1 MNIYQV
7 LGISPTK
14 DKKVIRKAYAGLIRK
29 YHPEEHPE
37 KWKEIHD
44 AYMVAM
50 QRADEDRPLH
60 EELKPQR
67 KEQKPEREEPKP
79 QCEEPK
85 PQQEEQKP
93 QREEP
98 KPQCEEPKPQQEE
111 QKPQREEQKPQ
122 HEEQKSQEKAAGVHR
137 KSESRRVKPK
147 WPEPEEDLFGNLEEL
162 TETAKKERQEERQ
175 SQLKAAIEQL
185 NTLCEPKKLQ
195 FLQWQE
201 FFGKEEY
208 QWAVRQGEFLYEL
221 ANRLRGHVMGRRLYR
236 FLLDQ
241 IQTIENYNRSVN
253 EIPKKQGAYDAYRMV
268 RMELETGYWR
278 AVRIKI
284 NRAGVHAWF
293 SRVIKSIICDMKA
306 LMPHFRLLLIEFGVV
321 ILIMILICI
330 DTSYEVKQTVDRDPV
345 GEYYE
350 NIFPDQMTENILKM
364 LDLMNTEQKTEL
376 LKMGEPIADG
386 IYVLGNEE
394 QVRLGISAIVMEN
407 KTVAEDR
414 ERDVPSCEVKVVSD
428 PKGYAFEIQTQEEE
442 KLILYCDPEKLTG
455 CRSVDIYYDGKNGY
469 VKYGNRLQ
477 NEEQESERYVHE
489 TLGYPVFF
497 VSPGEKICVMP
508 VGDE

>member
-1 MNIYQV
+1 MDIYQV
-7 LGISPTK
+7 LGISPTR
-14 DKKVIRKAYAGLIRK
+14 DKKIIRKAYAGLIRK

-44 AYMVAM
+44 AYTIAM
-50 QRADEDRPLH
+50 QRAD
-60 EELKPQR
+60 
-67 KEQKPEREEPKP
+67 
-79 QCEEPK
+79 
-85 PQQEEQKP
+85 QEEVPAVSISKP
-93 QREEP
+93 
-98 KPQCEEPKPQQEE
+98 KNEE
-111 QKPQREEQKPQ
+111 QRPQREEQKPQ
-122 HEEQKSQEKAAGVHR
+122 HEEQTPQQQEQNPQEKNAEVRR
-137 KSESRRVKPK
+137 KSENRKGETK
-147 WPEPEEDLFGNLEEL
+147 QPEEDLFGNLEKL
-162 TETAKKERQEERQ
+162 TETAKKEQQEERQ
-175 SQLKAAIEQL
+175 RQLKTAIEQL

-268 RMELETGYWR
+268 RMELETGYRR

-345 GEYYE
+345 EEYYE

-364 LDLMNTEQKTEL
+364 LDLMNTKQKTEL

>member
-1 MNIYQV
+1 MDIYQV
-7 LGISPTK
+7 LGISPTR
-14 DKKVIRKAYAGLIRK
+14 DKKIIRKAYAGLIRK

-44 AYMVAM
+44 AYTMAM
-50 QRADEDRPLH
+50 QRADEDQPLH
-60 EELKPQR
+60 EEQKS
-67 KEQKPEREEPKP
+67 EQ
-79 QCEEPK
+79 
-85 PQQEEQKP
+85 
-93 QREEP
+93 
-98 KPQCEEPKPQQEE
+98 
-111 QKPQREEQKPQ
+111 EEQKPQ
-122 HEEQKSQEKAAGVHR
+122 HEEQKPEQEEQKPQEEAVGVHR
-137 KSESRRVKPK
+137 KSESK

-162 TETAKKERQEERQ
+162 SETAKKEQQEERQ
-175 SQLKAAIEQL
+175 RQLKAAIEQL

-221 ANRLRGHVMGRRLYR
+221 ANRLRGHVMGRRLYS
-236 FLLDQ
+236 FLIDQ

-268 RMELETGYWR
+268 RMELETGYRR

-321 ILIMILICI
+321 ILIMVLICI

-345 GEYYE
+345 EEDYE
-350 NIFPDQMTENILKM
+350 NIFPDQMTGNILKM
-364 LDLMNTEQKTEL
+364 LDLMNTDQKTEL
-376 LKMGEPIADG
+376 LKMGEPVADG

-394 QVRLGISAIVMEN
+394 QVRQGISAIVMEN
-407 KTVAEDR
+407 KTVVEDR
-414 ERDVPSCEVKVVSD
+414 ERDVPVCEVKVLSD
-428 PKGYAFEIQTQEEE
+428 PKGYAFEVQAQEEE

-455 CRSVDIYYDGKNGY
+455 CRSADIYYDGKNGY

-477 NEEQESERYVHE
+477 NEEQESDRYVHE
-489 TLGYPVFF
+489 VLGYPVFF
-497 VSPGEKICVMP
+497 IVPGEKICIMP
-508 VGDE
+508 VEDG

>member
-1 MNIYQV
+1 MDIYQV
-7 LGISPTK
+7 LGISPTR
-14 DKKVIRKAYAGLIRK
+14 DKKIIRKAYAGLIRK
-29 YHPEEHPE
+29 YHPEEYPE

-44 AYMVAM
+44 AYTIAM
-50 QRADEDRPLH
+50 QRAD
-60 EELKPQR
+60 
-67 KEQKPEREEPKP
+67 
-79 QCEEPK
+79 
-85 PQQEEQKP
+85 QEEVPAVSISKP
-93 QREEP
+93 
-98 KPQCEEPKPQQEE
+98 KNEE
-111 QKPQREEQKPQ
+111 QRPQREEQKPQ
-122 HEEQKSQEKAAGVHR
+122 HEEQTPQQQEQNPQEKNAEVRR
-137 KSESRRVKPK
+137 KSENRKGETK
-147 WPEPEEDLFGNLEEL
+147 QPEEDLFGNLEKL
-162 TETAKKERQEERQ
+162 TETAKKEQQEERQ
-175 SQLKAAIEQL
+175 RQLKTAIEQL

-268 RMELETGYWR
+268 RMELETGYRR

-284 NRAGVHAWF
+284 NRVGVHAWF

-345 GEYYE
+345 EEYYE

-364 LDLMNTEQKTEL
+364 LDLMNTDQKTEL

-428 PKGYAFEIQTQEEE
+428 PKGYAFEIQAQEEE

-455 CRSVDIYYDGKNGY
+455 CRSADIYYDGKNGY

-477 NEEQESERYVHE
+477 NEEQESDRYVHE
-489 TLGYPVFF
+489 ALGYPVFF
-497 VSPGEKICVMP
+497 VVPGEKICVMP

>member
-1 MNIYQV
+1 MDIYQV
-7 LGISPTK
+7 LGISPTR
-14 DKKVIRKAYAGLIRK
+14 DKKIIRKAYAGLIRK

-44 AYMVAM
+44 AYTIAM
-50 QRADEDRPLH
+50 QRAD
-60 EELKPQR
+60 
-67 KEQKPEREEPKP
+67 
-79 QCEEPK
+79 
-85 PQQEEQKP
+85 QEEVPAVSISKP
-93 QREEP
+93 
-98 KPQCEEPKPQQEE
+98 KNEE
-111 QKPQREEQKPQ
+111 QRPQREEQKPQ
-122 HEEQKSQEKAAGVHR
+122 HEEQTPQQQEQNPQEKNAEVRR
-137 KSESRRVKPK
+137 KSENRKGETK
-147 WPEPEEDLFGNLEEL
+147 QPEEDLFGNLEKL
-162 TETAKKERQEERQ
+162 TETAKKEQQEERQ
-175 SQLKAAIEQL
+175 RQLKTAIEQL

-268 RMELETGYWR
+268 RMELETGYRR

-345 GEYYE
+345 EEYYE

-364 LDLMNTEQKTEL
+364 LDLMNTDQKTEL

-414 ERDVPSCEVKVVSD
+414 ERDVPSCEVKVLSD
-428 PKGYAFEIQTQEEE
+428 PNGYAFEVQAQEEE

-455 CRSVDIYYDGKNGY
+455 CRSADIYYDGKNGY

-477 NEEQESERYVHE
+477 NEEQESDRYVHE
-489 TLGYPVFF
+489 ALGYPVFF
-497 VSPGEKICVMP
+497 VVPGEKICVMP

>member
-1 MNIYQV
+1 MDIYQV

-60 EELKPQR
+60 EEPKPQR
-67 KEQKPEREEPKP
+67 KEQKPQREEPKPQREEQKPEREEQKPEREEPKP

-93 QREEP
+93 QR
-98 KPQCEEPKPQQEE
+98 EE

-185 NTLCEPKKLQ
+185 HALCKPKKLQ
-195 FLQWQE
+195 FLQWKE
-201 FFGKEEY
+201 FFRKEEY

-221 ANRLRGHVMGRRLYR
+221 ANCLKGHVMGRRLYH
-236 FLLDQ
+236 FLLEQ
-241 IQTIENYNRSVN
+241 IQIIENDNRVSGEV
-253 EIPKKQGAYDAYRMV
+253 PKRQGAYDAYRMV
-268 RMELETGYWR
+268 RMELETNYQR
-278 AVRIKI
+278 NHPAVQKI
-284 NRAGVHAWF
+284 LLFV
-293 SRVIKSIICDMKA
+293 
-306 LMPHFRLLLIEFGVV
+306 LLLAIAGAVLFSFKWKAGKA
-321 ILIMILICI
+321 
-330 DTSYEVKQTVDRDPV
+330 DRQSEVDQMVDREYV
-345 GEYYE
+345 EEYYA
-350 NIFPDQMTENILKM
+350 NIFPDEMTENILKM
-364 LDLMNTEQKTEL
+364 LDLMNTDQKTEL

-414 ERDVPSCEVKVVSD
+414 ERDVPSCEVKVLSD
-428 PKGYAFEIQTQEEE
+428 PNGYAFEVQAQEEE

-455 CRSVDIYYDGKNGY
+455 CRSADIYYDGKNGY

-477 NEEQESERYVHE
+477 NEEQESDRYVHE
-489 TLGYPVFF
+489 ALGYPVFF
-497 VSPGEKICVMP
+497 VVPGEKICVMP
-508 VGDE
+508 MEDE

>member
-44 AYMVAM
+44 AYTMAM
-50 QRADEDRPLH
+50 QRADE
-60 EELKPQR
+60 EEVPAVSISKP
-67 KEQKPEREEPKP
+67 KN
-79 QCEEPK
+79 
-85 PQQEEQKP
+85 EEQ
-93 QREEP
+93 R
-98 KPQCEEPKPQQEE
+98 
-111 QKPQREEQKPQ
+111 PQREEQKPQ
-122 HEEQKSQEKAAGVHR
+122 HEEQTPQQQEQNPQEKNAEVRR
-137 KSESRRVKPK
+137 KSENRKGETK
-147 WPEPEEDLFGNLEEL
+147 QPEEDLFGNLEKL
-162 TETAKKERQEERQ
+162 TETAKKEQQEERQ
-175 SQLKAAIEQL
+175 RQLKTAIEQL

-268 RMELETGYWR
+268 RMELETGYRR

-284 NRAGVHAWF
+284 NRAGVHAGF
-293 SRVIKSIICDMKA
+293 SKVIKSIICDMKA

-330 DTSYEVKQTVDRDPV
+330 DTSYEVKQTVDRDSV
-345 GEYYE
+345 EEDYE

-364 LDLMNTEQKTEL
+364 LDLMNTKQKTEL

-477 NEEQESERYVHE
+477 NEEQESDRYVHE
-489 TLGYPVFF
+489 VLGYPVFF
-497 VSPGEKICVMP
+497 VVPGEKICVMP

>member
-1 MNIYQV
+1 MDIYQV
-7 LGISPTK
+7 LGISPTR
-14 DKKVIRKAYAGLIRK
+14 DKKIIRKAYAGLIRK
-29 YHPEEHPE
+29 YHPEEYPE

-44 AYMVAM
+44 AYTIAM
-50 QRADEDRPLH
+50 QRAD
-60 EELKPQR
+60 
-67 KEQKPEREEPKP
+67 
-79 QCEEPK
+79 
-85 PQQEEQKP
+85 QEEVPAVSISKP
-93 QREEP
+93 
-98 KPQCEEPKPQQEE
+98 KNEE
-111 QKPQREEQKPQ
+111 QRPQREEQKPQ
-122 HEEQKSQEKAAGVHR
+122 HEEQTPQQQEQNPQEKNAEVRR
-137 KSESRRVKPK
+137 KSENRKGETK
-147 WPEPEEDLFGNLEEL
+147 QPEEDLFGNLEKL
-162 TETAKKERQEERQ
+162 TETAKKEQQEERQ
-175 SQLKAAIEQL
+175 RQLKTAIEQL

-268 RMELETGYWR
+268 RMELETGYRR

-284 NRAGVHAWF
+284 NRVGVHAWF

-345 GEYYE
+345 EEYYE

-364 LDLMNTEQKTEL
+364 LDLMNTDQKTEL

>member
-1 MNIYQV
+1 MDIYQV
-7 LGISPTK
+7 LGISPTR
-14 DKKVIRKAYAGLIRK
+14 DKKIIRKAYAGLIRK

-44 AYMVAM
+44 AYTIAM
-50 QRADEDRPLH
+50 QRADEDQPLH
-60 EELKPQR
+60 EE
-67 KEQKPEREEPKP
+67 QKLH
-79 QCEEPK
+79 
-85 PQQEEQKP
+85 
-93 QREEP
+93 
-98 KPQCEEPKPQQEE
+98 
-111 QKPQREEQKPQ
+111 REEQKPQ
-122 HEEQKSQEKAAGVHR
+122 QQEQKPQEKNAEVRR
-137 KSESRRVKPK
+137 KSENRKGETK
-147 WPEPEEDLFGNLEEL
+147 QPEEDLFGNLEKL
-162 TETAKKERQEERQ
+162 TETAKKEQQEERQ
-175 SQLKAAIEQL
+175 RQLKTAIEQL

-268 RMELETGYWR
+268 RMELETGYRR

-345 GEYYE
+345 EEDYE
-350 NIFPDQMTENILKM
+350 NIFPDQMTGNILKM
-364 LDLMNTEQKTEL
+364 LDLMNTDQKTEL

-477 NEEQESERYVHE
+477 NEEQESDRYVHE
-489 TLGYPVFF
+489 VLGYPVFF
-497 VSPGEKICVMP
+497 VVPGEKICIMP
-508 VGDE
+508 VEDG

>member
-1 MNIYQV
+1 MDIYQV
-7 LGISPTK
+7 LGISPTR
-14 DKKVIRKAYAGLIRK
+14 DKKIIRKAYAGLIRK

-44 AYMVAM
+44 AYTIAM
-50 QRADEDRPLH
+50 QRAD
-60 EELKPQR
+60 
-67 KEQKPEREEPKP
+67 
-79 QCEEPK
+79 
-85 PQQEEQKP
+85 QEEVPAVSISKP
-93 QREEP
+93 
-98 KPQCEEPKPQQEE
+98 KN
-111 QKPQREEQKPQ
+111 EEQKPQ
-122 HEEQKSQEKAAGVHR
+122 HEEQTPQQQEQNPQEKNAEVRR
-137 KSESRRVKPK
+137 KSENRKGETK
-147 WPEPEEDLFGNLEEL
+147 QPEEDLFGNLEKL
-162 TETAKKERQEERQ
+162 TETAKKEQQEERQ
-175 SQLKAAIEQL
+175 RQLKTAIEQL

-268 RMELETGYWR
+268 RMELETGYR
-278 AVRIKI
+278 RTVRIKI

-345 GEYYE
+345 EEDYE

-414 ERDVPSCEVKVVSD
+414 ERDVPSCEVKVLLD
-428 PKGYAFEIQTQEEE
+428 PNGYAFEVQAQEEE

-455 CRSVDIYYDGKNGY
+455 CRSADIYYDGKNGY

-477 NEEQESERYVHE
+477 NEEQESDRYVHE
-489 TLGYPVFF
+489 ALGYPVFF
-497 VSPGEKICVMP
+497 VVPGEKICVMP

>member
-1 MNIYQV
+1 MDIYQV
-7 LGISPTK
+7 LGISPTR
-14 DKKVIRKAYAGLIRK
+14 DKKIIRKAYAGLIRK

-44 AYMVAM
+44 AYTIAM
-50 QRADEDRPLH
+50 QRAD
-60 EELKPQR
+60 
-67 KEQKPEREEPKP
+67 
-79 QCEEPK
+79 
-85 PQQEEQKP
+85 QEEVPAVSISKP
-93 QREEP
+93 
-98 KPQCEEPKPQQEE
+98 KNEE
-111 QKPQREEQKPQ
+111 QRPQREEQKPQ
-122 HEEQKSQEKAAGVHR
+122 HEEQTPQQQEQNPQEKNAEVRR
-137 KSESRRVKPK
+137 KSENRKGETK
-147 WPEPEEDLFGNLEEL
+147 QPEEDLFGNLEKL
-162 TETAKKERQEERQ
+162 TETAKKEQQEERQ
-175 SQLKAAIEQL
+175 RQLKTAIEQL

-268 RMELETGYWR
+268 RMELETGYRR

-345 GEYYE
+345 EEYYE

-364 LDLMNTEQKTEL
+364 LELMNTEQKTEL

-428 PKGYAFEIQTQEEE
+428 LKGYAFEIQTQEEE

>member
-1 MNIYQV
+1 MDIYQV
-7 LGISPTK
+7 LGISPTR
-14 DKKVIRKAYAGLIRK
+14 DKKIIRKAYAGLIRK

-44 AYMVAM
+44 AYTIAM
-50 QRADEDRPLH
+50 QRAD
-60 EELKPQR
+60 
-67 KEQKPEREEPKP
+67 
-79 QCEEPK
+79 
-85 PQQEEQKP
+85 QEEVPAVSISKP
-93 QREEP
+93 
-98 KPQCEEPKPQQEE
+98 KNEE
-111 QKPQREEQKPQ
+111 QRPQREEQKPQ
-122 HEEQKSQEKAAGVHR
+122 HEEQTPQQQEQNPQEKNAEVRR
-137 KSESRRVKPK
+137 KSENRKGETK
-147 WPEPEEDLFGNLEEL
+147 QPEEDLFGNLEKL
-162 TETAKKERQEERQ
+162 TETAKKEQQEERQ
-175 SQLKAAIEQL
+175 RQLKTAIEQL

-268 RMELETGYWR
+268 RMELETGYRR

-345 GEYYE
+345 EEYYE

>member
-93 QREEP
+93 Q
-98 KPQCEEPKPQQEE
+98 
-111 QKPQREEQKPQ
+111 
-122 HEEQKSQEKAAGVHR
+122 EKNAEVRR
-137 KSESRRVKPK
+137 KSENRKGETK
-147 WPEPEEDLFGNLEEL
+147 QPEEDLFGNLEKL
-162 TETAKKERQEERQ
+162 TETAKKEQQEERQ
-175 SQLKAAIEQL
+175 RQLKTAIEQL

-268 RMELETGYWR
+268 RMELETGYRR

-345 GEYYE
+345 EEYYE

-428 PKGYAFEIQTQEEE
+428 LKGYAFEIQTQEEE

>member
-1 MNIYQV
+1 MDIYQV
-7 LGISPTK
+7 LGISPTR
-14 DKKVIRKAYAGLIRK
+14 DKKIIRKAYAGLIRK
-29 YHPEEHPE
+29 YHPEEYPE

-44 AYMVAM
+44 AYTIAM
-50 QRADEDRPLH
+50 QRAD
-60 EELKPQR
+60 
-67 KEQKPEREEPKP
+67 
-79 QCEEPK
+79 
-85 PQQEEQKP
+85 QEEVPAVSISKP
-93 QREEP
+93 
-98 KPQCEEPKPQQEE
+98 KNEE
-111 QKPQREEQKPQ
+111 QRPQREEQKPQ
-122 HEEQKSQEKAAGVHR
+122 HEEQTPQQQEQNPQEKNAEVRR
-137 KSESRRVKPK
+137 KSENRKGETK
-147 WPEPEEDLFGNLEEL
+147 QPEEDLFGNLEKL
-162 TETAKKERQEERQ
+162 TETAKKEQQEERQ
-175 SQLKAAIEQL
+175 RQLKTAIEQL

-268 RMELETGYWR
+268 RMELETGYRR

-345 GEYYE
+345 EEYYE

-414 ERDVPSCEVKVVSD
+414 ERDVPSCEVKVLSD
-428 PKGYAFEIQTQEEE
+428 PNGYAFEVQAQEEE

-455 CRSVDIYYDGKNGY
+455 CRSADIYYDGKNGY

-477 NEEQESERYVHE
+477 NEEQESDRYVHE
-489 TLGYPVFF
+489 ALGYPVFF
-497 VSPGEKICVMP
+497 VVPGEKICVMP

>member
-50 QRADEDRPLH
+50 QRAD
-60 EELKPQR
+60 
-67 KEQKPEREEPKP
+67 
-79 QCEEPK
+79 
-85 PQQEEQKP
+85 QEEVPAVSISKP
-93 QREEP
+93 
-98 KPQCEEPKPQQEE
+98 KNEE
-111 QKPQREEQKPQ
+111 QRPQREEQKPQ
-122 HEEQKSQEKAAGVHR
+122 HEEQTPQQQEQNPQEKNAEVRR
-137 KSESRRVKPK
+137 KSENRKGETK
-147 WPEPEEDLFGNLEEL
+147 QPEEDLFGNLEKL

-185 NTLCEPKKLQ
+185 HALCKPKKLQ
-195 FLQWQE
+195 FLQWKE
-201 FFGKEEY
+201 FFRKEEY

-221 ANRLRGHVMGRRLYR
+221 ANCLKGHVMGRRLYH
-236 FLLDQ
+236 FLLEQ
-241 IQTIENYNRSVN
+241 IQIIENDNRVSGEV
-253 EIPKKQGAYDAYRMV
+253 PKRQGAYDAYRMV
-268 RMELETGYWR
+268 RMELETNYQR
-278 AVRIKI
+278 NHPAVQKI
-284 NRAGVHAWF
+284 LLFV
-293 SRVIKSIICDMKA
+293 
-306 LMPHFRLLLIEFGVV
+306 LLLAIAGTVLFSFKWKAGKADRQSEADQ
-321 ILIMILICI
+321 M
-330 DTSYEVKQTVDRDPV
+330 VDREYV
-345 GEYYE
+345 EEYYE
-350 NIFPDQMTENILKM
+350 NILPDEMTENILKM
-364 LDLMNTEQKTEL
+364 LDLMNTDQKTEL

>member
-1 MNIYQV
+1 MDIYQV
-7 LGISPTK
+7 LGISPTR
-14 DKKVIRKAYAGLIRK
+14 DKKIIRKAYAGLIRK
-29 YHPEEHPE
+29 YHPEEYPE

-44 AYMVAM
+44 AYTIAM
-50 QRADEDRPLH
+50 QRAD
-60 EELKPQR
+60 
-67 KEQKPEREEPKP
+67 
-79 QCEEPK
+79 
-85 PQQEEQKP
+85 QEEVPAVSISKP
-93 QREEP
+93 
-98 KPQCEEPKPQQEE
+98 KN
-111 QKPQREEQKPQ
+111 EEQKPQ
-122 HEEQKSQEKAAGVHR
+122 HEEQTPQQQEQNPQEKNAEVRR
-137 KSESRRVKPK
+137 KSENRKGETK
-147 WPEPEEDLFGNLEEL
+147 QPEEDLFGNLEKL
-162 TETAKKERQEERQ
+162 TETAKKEQQEERQ
-175 SQLKAAIEQL
+175 RQLKTAIEQL

-268 RMELETGYWR
+268 RMELETGYRR

-284 NRAGVHAWF
+284 NRVGVHAWF

-345 GEYYE
+345 EEYYE

-414 ERDVPSCEVKVVSD
+414 ERDVPSCEVKVVSN

>member
-44 AYMVAM
+44 AYTIAM
-50 QRADEDRPLH
+50 QRADQ
-60 EELKPQR
+60 EEVPAVSISKP
-67 KEQKPEREEPKP
+67 KNEEQT
-79 QCEEPK
+79 
-85 PQQEEQKP
+85 PQQQEQNP
-93 QREEP
+93 
-98 KPQCEEPKPQQEE
+98 
-111 QKPQREEQKPQ
+111 
-122 HEEQKSQEKAAGVHR
+122 QEKNAEVRR
-137 KSESRRVKPK
+137 KSENRKGETK
-147 WPEPEEDLFGNLEEL
+147 QPEEDLFGNLEKL
-162 TETAKKERQEERQ
+162 TETAKKEQQEERQ
-175 SQLKAAIEQL
+175 RQLKTAIEQL

-268 RMELETGYWR
+268 RMELETGYRR

-345 GEYYE
+345 EEYYE

-455 CRSVDIYYDGKNGY
+455 CRNVDIYYDGKNGY

-477 NEEQESERYVHE
+477 NEEQESDRYVHE
-489 TLGYPVFF
+489 ALGYPVFF
-497 VSPGEKICVMP
+497 VVPGEKICVMP

>member
-1 MNIYQV
+1 MDIYQV
-7 LGISPTK
+7 LGISPTR
-14 DKKVIRKAYAGLIRK
+14 DKKIIRKAYAGLIRK

-44 AYMVAM
+44 AYTIAM
-50 QRADEDRPLH
+50 QRAD
-60 EELKPQR
+60 
-67 KEQKPEREEPKP
+67 
-79 QCEEPK
+79 
-85 PQQEEQKP
+85 QEEVPAVSISKP
-93 QREEP
+93 
-98 KPQCEEPKPQQEE
+98 KNEE
-111 QKPQREEQKPQ
+111 QRPQREEQKPQ
-122 HEEQKSQEKAAGVHR
+122 HEEQTPQQQEQNPQEKNAEVRR
-137 KSESRRVKPK
+137 KSENRKGETK
-147 WPEPEEDLFGNLEEL
+147 QPEEDLFGNLEKL
-162 TETAKKERQEERQ
+162 TETAKKEQQEERQ
-175 SQLKAAIEQL
+175 RQLKTAIEQL

-268 RMELETGYWR
+268 RMELETGYRR

-345 GEYYE
+345 EEYYE

-428 PKGYAFEIQTQEEE
+428 LKGYAFEIQTQEEE

>member
-50 QRADEDRPLH
+50 QRAD
-60 EELKPQR
+60 
-67 KEQKPEREEPKP
+67 
-79 QCEEPK
+79 
-85 PQQEEQKP
+85 QEEVPAVSISKP
-93 QREEP
+93 
-98 KPQCEEPKPQQEE
+98 KNEE
-111 QKPQREEQKPQ
+111 QRPQREEQKPQ
-122 HEEQKSQEKAAGVHR
+122 HEEQTPQQQEQNPQEKNAEVRR
-137 KSESRRVKPK
+137 KSENRKGETK
-147 WPEPEEDLFGNLEEL
+147 QPEEDLFGNLEKL

-185 NTLCEPKKLQ
+185 HALCKPKKLQ
-195 FLQWQE
+195 FLQWKE
-201 FFGKEEY
+201 FFRKEEY

-221 ANRLRGHVMGRRLYR
+221 ANCLKGHVMGRRLYH
-236 FLLDQ
+236 FLLEQ
-241 IQTIENYNRSVN
+241 IQIIENDNRVSGEV
-253 EIPKKQGAYDAYRMV
+253 PKRQGAYDAYRMV
-268 RMELETGYWR
+268 RMELETNYQR
-278 AVRIKI
+278 NHPAVQKI
-284 NRAGVHAWF
+284 LLFV
-293 SRVIKSIICDMKA
+293 
-306 LMPHFRLLLIEFGVV
+306 LLLAIAGTVLFSFKWKAGKADRQSEADQ
-321 ILIMILICI
+321 M
-330 DTSYEVKQTVDRDPV
+330 VDREYV
-345 GEYYE
+345 EEYYE
-350 NIFPDQMTENILKM
+350 NILPDEMTENILKM
-364 LDLMNTEQKTEL
+364 LDLMNTDQKTEL

-477 NEEQESERYVHE
+477 NEEQESDRYVHE
-489 TLGYPVFF
+489 ALGYPVFF

>member
-60 EELKPQR
+60 EEPKPQR
-67 KEQKPEREEPKP
+67 KEQKPQR
-79 QCEEPK
+79 EEPK

-93 QREEP
+93 QR
-98 KPQCEEPKPQQEE
+98 EE

-185 NTLCEPKKLQ
+185 HALCKPKKLQ
-195 FLQWQE
+195 FLQWKE
-201 FFGKEEY
+201 FFRKEEY

-221 ANRLRGHVMGRRLYR
+221 ANCLKGHVMGRRLYH
-236 FLLDQ
+236 FLLEQ
-241 IQTIENYNRSVN
+241 
-253 EIPKKQGAYDAYRMV
+253 
-268 RMELETGYWR
+268 
-278 AVRIKI
+278 
-284 NRAGVHAWF
+284 
-293 SRVIKSIICDMKA
+293 
-306 LMPHFRLLLIEFGVV
+306 
-321 ILIMILICI
+321 
-330 DTSYEVKQTVDRDPV
+330 
-345 GEYYE
+345 
-350 NIFPDQMTENILKM
+350 ILK
-364 LDLMNTEQKTEL
+364 
-376 LKMGEPIADG
+376 
-386 IYVLGNEE
+386 
-394 QVRLGISAIVMEN
+394 
-407 KTVAEDR
+407 
-414 ERDVPSCEVKVVSD
+414 
-428 PKGYAFEIQTQEEE
+428 
-442 KLILYCDPEKLTG
+442 
-455 CRSVDIYYDGKNGY
+455 
-469 VKYGNRLQ
+469 
-477 NEEQESERYVHE
+477 
-489 TLGYPVFF
+489 
-497 VSPGEKICVMP
+497 
-508 VGDE
+508 

>member
-1 MNIYQV
+1 MDIYQV
-7 LGISPTK
+7 LGISPTR
-14 DKKVIRKAYAGLIRK
+14 DKKIIRKAYAGLIRK

-44 AYMVAM
+44 AYTIAM
-50 QRADEDRPLH
+50 QRAD
-60 EELKPQR
+60 
-67 KEQKPEREEPKP
+67 
-79 QCEEPK
+79 
-85 PQQEEQKP
+85 QEEVPAVSISKP
-93 QREEP
+93 
-98 KPQCEEPKPQQEE
+98 KNEE
-111 QKPQREEQKPQ
+111 QRPQREEQKPQ
-122 HEEQKSQEKAAGVHR
+122 HEEQTPQQQEQNPQEKNAEVRR
-137 KSESRRVKPK
+137 KSENRKGETK
-147 WPEPEEDLFGNLEEL
+147 QPEEDLFGNLEKL
-162 TETAKKERQEERQ
+162 TETAKKEQQEERQ
-175 SQLKAAIEQL
+175 RQLKTAIEQL

-268 RMELETGYWR
+268 RMELETGYRR

-345 GEYYE
+345 EEYYE
-350 NIFPDQMTENILKM
+350 NIFPDQMTGNILKM

-455 CRSVDIYYDGKNGY
+455 CRNVDIYYDGKNSY

>member
-1 MNIYQV
+1 MDIYQV
-7 LGISPTK
+7 LGISPTR
-14 DKKVIRKAYAGLIRK
+14 DKKIIRKAYAGLIRK

-44 AYMVAM
+44 AYTIAM
-50 QRADEDRPLH
+50 QRAD
-60 EELKPQR
+60 
-67 KEQKPEREEPKP
+67 
-79 QCEEPK
+79 
-85 PQQEEQKP
+85 QEEVPAVSISKP
-93 QREEP
+93 
-98 KPQCEEPKPQQEE
+98 KNEE
-111 QKPQREEQKPQ
+111 QRPQREEQKPQ
-122 HEEQKSQEKAAGVHR
+122 HEEQTPQQQEQNPQEKNAEVRR
-137 KSESRRVKPK
+137 KSENRKGETK
-147 WPEPEEDLFGNLEEL
+147 QPEEDLFGNLEKL
-162 TETAKKERQEERQ
+162 TETAKKEQQEERQ
-175 SQLKAAIEQL
+175 RQLKTAIEQL

-268 RMELETGYWR
+268 RMELETGYRR

-345 GEYYE
+345 EEYYE

-364 LDLMNTEQKTEL
+364 LDLMNTKQKTEL

-508 VGDE
+508 VVDE

>member
-1 MNIYQV
+1 MDIYQV
-7 LGISPTK
+7 LGISPTR
-14 DKKVIRKAYAGLIRK
+14 DKKIIRKAYAGLIRK

-44 AYMVAM
+44 AYTIAM
-50 QRADEDRPLH
+50 QRAD
-60 EELKPQR
+60 
-67 KEQKPEREEPKP
+67 
-79 QCEEPK
+79 
-85 PQQEEQKP
+85 QEEVPAVSISKP
-93 QREEP
+93 
-98 KPQCEEPKPQQEE
+98 KNEE
-111 QKPQREEQKPQ
+111 QRPQREEQKPQ
-122 HEEQKSQEKAAGVHR
+122 HEEQTPQQQEQNPQEKNAEVRR
-137 KSESRRVKPK
+137 KSENRKGETK
-147 WPEPEEDLFGNLEEL
+147 QPEEDLFGNLEKL
-162 TETAKKERQEERQ
+162 TETAKKEQQEERQ
-175 SQLKAAIEQL
+175 RQLKTAIEQL

-268 RMELETGYWR
+268 RMELETGYRR

-345 GEYYE
+345 EEYYE

-364 LDLMNTEQKTEL
+364 LDLMNTKQKTEL

-407 KTVAEDR
+407 KPVAEDR

-489 TLGYPVFF
+489 ALGYPVFF
-497 VSPGEKICVMP
+497 VVPGEKICVMP

>member
-1 MNIYQV
+1 MDIYQV
-7 LGISPTK
+7 LGISPTR
-14 DKKVIRKAYAGLIRK
+14 DKKIIRKAYAGLIRK

-44 AYMVAM
+44 AYTIAM
-50 QRADEDRPLH
+50 QRAD
-60 EELKPQR
+60 
-67 KEQKPEREEPKP
+67 
-79 QCEEPK
+79 
-85 PQQEEQKP
+85 QEEVPAVSISKP
-93 QREEP
+93 
-98 KPQCEEPKPQQEE
+98 KNEE
-111 QKPQREEQKPQ
+111 QRPQREEQKPQ
-122 HEEQKSQEKAAGVHR
+122 HEEQTPQQQEQNPQEKNAEVRR
-137 KSESRRVKPK
+137 KSENRKGEAK
-147 WPEPEEDLFGNLEEL
+147 QPEEDLFGNLEKL
-162 TETAKKERQEERQ
+162 TETAKKEQQEERQ
-175 SQLKAAIEQL
+175 RQLKTAIEQL

-208 QWAVRQGEFLYEL
+208 QWAVRRGEFLYEL

-268 RMELETGYWR
+268 RMELETGYRR

-345 GEYYE
+345 EEYYE

-364 LDLMNTEQKTEL
+364 LDLMNTDQKTEL

-414 ERDVPSCEVKVVSD
+414 ERDVPSCEVKVLLD
-428 PKGYAFEIQTQEEE
+428 PNGYAFEVQAQEEE

-455 CRSVDIYYDGKNGY
+455 CRSADIYYDGKNGY

-477 NEEQESERYVHE
+477 NEEQESDRYVHE
-489 TLGYPVFF
+489 ALGYPVFF
-497 VSPGEKICVMP
+497 VVPGEKICVMP

>member
-1 MNIYQV
+1 MDIYQV
-7 LGISPTK
+7 LGISPTR
-14 DKKVIRKAYAGLIRK
+14 DKKIIRKAYAGLIRK

-44 AYMVAM
+44 AYTIAM
-50 QRADEDRPLH
+50 QRAD
-60 EELKPQR
+60 
-67 KEQKPEREEPKP
+67 
-79 QCEEPK
+79 
-85 PQQEEQKP
+85 QEEVPAVSISKP
-93 QREEP
+93 
-98 KPQCEEPKPQQEE
+98 KNEE
-111 QKPQREEQKPQ
+111 QRPQREEQKPQ
-122 HEEQKSQEKAAGVHR
+122 HEEQTPQQQEQNPQEKNAEVRR
-137 KSESRRVKPK
+137 KSENRKGETK
-147 WPEPEEDLFGNLEEL
+147 QPEEDLFGNLEKL
-162 TETAKKERQEERQ
+162 TETAKKEQQEERQ
-175 SQLKAAIEQL
+175 RQLKTAIEQL

-268 RMELETGYWR
+268 RMELETGYRR

-330 DTSYEVKQTVDRDPV
+330 DTSYEADQMVDREYV
-345 GEYYE
+345 EEYYA
-350 NIFPDQMTENILKM
+350 NIFPDEMTENILKM
-364 LDLMNTEQKTEL
+364 LDLMNTDQKTEL

>member
-1 MNIYQV
+1 MDIYQV
-7 LGISPTK
+7 LGISPTR
-14 DKKVIRKAYAGLIRK
+14 DKKIIRKAYAGLIRK

-44 AYMVAM
+44 AYTIAM
-50 QRADEDRPLH
+50 QRAD
-60 EELKPQR
+60 
-67 KEQKPEREEPKP
+67 
-79 QCEEPK
+79 
-85 PQQEEQKP
+85 QEEVPAVSISKP
-93 QREEP
+93 
-98 KPQCEEPKPQQEE
+98 KNEE
-111 QKPQREEQKPQ
+111 QRPQREEQKPQ
-122 HEEQKSQEKAAGVHR
+122 HEEQTPQQQEQNPQEKNAEVRR
-137 KSESRRVKPK
+137 KSENRKGETK
-147 WPEPEEDLFGNLEEL
+147 QPEEDLFGNLEKL
-162 TETAKKERQEERQ
+162 TETAKKEQQEERQ
-175 SQLKAAIEQL
+175 RQLKTAIEQL

-268 RMELETGYWR
+268 RMELETGYRR

-330 DTSYEVKQTVDRDPV
+330 DTSSEVDQMVDREYV
-345 GEYYE
+345 EEYYA
-350 NIFPDQMTENILKM
+350 NIFPDEMTENILKM
-364 LDLMNTEQKTEL
+364 LDLMNTDQKTEL

-414 ERDVPSCEVKVVSD
+414 ERDVPSCEVKVLSD
-428 PKGYAFEIQTQEEE
+428 PNGYAFEVQAQEEE

-455 CRSVDIYYDGKNGY
+455 CRSADIYYDGKNGY

-477 NEEQESERYVHE
+477 NGEQESDRYVHE
-489 TLGYPVFF
+489 ALGYPVFF
-497 VSPGEKICVMP
+497 VVPGEKICVMP
-508 VGDE
+508 MEDE

>member
-1 MNIYQV
+1 MDIYQV
-7 LGISPTK
+7 LGISPTR
-14 DKKVIRKAYAGLIRK
+14 DKKIIRKAYAGLIRK

-44 AYMVAM
+44 AYTIAM
-50 QRADEDRPLH
+50 QRAD
-60 EELKPQR
+60 
-67 KEQKPEREEPKP
+67 
-79 QCEEPK
+79 
-85 PQQEEQKP
+85 QEEVPAVSISKP
-93 QREEP
+93 
-98 KPQCEEPKPQQEE
+98 KNEE
-111 QKPQREEQKPQ
+111 QRPQREEQKPQ
-122 HEEQKSQEKAAGVHR
+122 HEEQTPQQQEQNPQEKNAEVRR
-137 KSESRRVKPK
+137 KSENRKGETK
-147 WPEPEEDLFGNLEEL
+147 QPEEDLFGNLEKL
-162 TETAKKERQEERQ
+162 TETAKKEQQEERQ
-175 SQLKAAIEQL
+175 RQLKTAIEQL

-268 RMELETGYWR
+268 RMELETGYRR

-284 NRAGVHAWF
+284 NRVGVHAWF

-345 GEYYE
+345 EEYYE
-350 NIFPDQMTENILKM
+350 NILPDEMTENILKM
-364 LDLMNTEQKTEL
+364 LDLMNTDQKTEL

-394 QVRLGISAIVMEN
+394 QVRMGISAIVMEN

-414 ERDVPSCEVKVVSD
+414 KRDVPSCEVKVVSD

-442 KLILYCDPEKLTG
+442 KIILYCDPEKLTG

>member
-1 MNIYQV
+1 MDIYQV
-7 LGISPTK
+7 LGISPTR
-14 DKKVIRKAYAGLIRK
+14 DKKIIRKAYAGLIRK

-44 AYMVAM
+44 AYTIAM
-50 QRADEDRPLH
+50 QRADEDQPLH
-60 EELKPQR
+60 EE
-67 KEQKPEREEPKP
+67 QKSE
-79 QCEEPK
+79 
-85 PQQEEQKP
+85 
-93 QREEP
+93 
-98 KPQCEEPKPQQEE
+98 QEE

-122 HEEQKSQEKAAGVHR
+122 QQEQNPQEKNAEVRR
-137 KSESRRVKPK
+137 KSENRKGETK
-147 WPEPEEDLFGNLEEL
+147 QPEEDLFGNLEEL
-162 TETAKKERQEERQ
+162 SETAKKEQQEERQ
-175 SQLKAAIEQL
+175 RQLKAAIEQL

-268 RMELETGYWR
+268 RMELETGYR
-278 AVRIKI
+278 RVVRIKI

-345 GEYYE
+345 EEDYE

-428 PKGYAFEIQTQEEE
+428 PKGYAFEIQAQEEE

-455 CRSVDIYYDGKNGY
+455 CRSVDIYYDGKTGY

-477 NEEQESERYVHE
+477 NEEQESDRYVHE
-489 TLGYPVFF
+489 VLGYPVFF
-497 VSPGEKICVMP
+497 VVPGEKICVMP

>member
-1 MNIYQV
+1 MDIYQV
-7 LGISPTK
+7 LGISPTR
-14 DKKVIRKAYAGLIRK
+14 DKKIIRKAYAGLIRK

-44 AYMVAM
+44 AYTIAM
-50 QRADEDRPLH
+50 QRAD
-60 EELKPQR
+60 
-67 KEQKPEREEPKP
+67 
-79 QCEEPK
+79 
-85 PQQEEQKP
+85 QEEVPAVSISKP
-93 QREEP
+93 
-98 KPQCEEPKPQQEE
+98 KNEE
-111 QKPQREEQKPQ
+111 QRPQREEQKPQ
-122 HEEQKSQEKAAGVHR
+122 HEEQTPQQQEQNPQEKNAEVRR
-137 KSESRRVKPK
+137 KSENRKGETK
-147 WPEPEEDLFGNLEEL
+147 QPEEDLFGNLEKL
-162 TETAKKERQEERQ
+162 TETAKKEQQEERQ
-175 SQLKAAIEQL
+175 RQLKTAIEQL

-268 RMELETGYWR
+268 RMELETGYRR

-345 GEYYE
+345 EEYYE

-364 LDLMNTEQKTEL
+364 LDLMNTDQKTEL

-414 ERDVPSCEVKVVSD
+414 ERDVPSCEVKVLSD
-428 PKGYAFEIQTQEEE
+428 PKGYAFEVQAQEEEKE

-455 CRSVDIYYDGKNGY
+455 SRSVDIYYDGKNGY

-477 NEEQESERYVHE
+477 NEEQESDRYVHE
-489 TLGYPVFF
+489 VLGYPVFF
-497 VSPGEKICVMP
+497 VVPGEKICVMP
-508 VGDE
+508 VGG

>member
-1 MNIYQV
+1 MDIYQV
-7 LGISPTK
+7 LGISPTR
-14 DKKVIRKAYAGLIRK
+14 DKKIIRKAYAGLIRK

-44 AYMVAM
+44 AYTMAM
-50 QRADEDRPLH
+50 QRAD
-60 EELKPQR
+60 
-67 KEQKPEREEPKP
+67 
-79 QCEEPK
+79 
-85 PQQEEQKP
+85 QEEVPAVSISKP
-93 QREEP
+93 
-98 KPQCEEPKPQQEE
+98 KNEE
-111 QKPQREEQKPQ
+111 QRPQREEQKPQ
-122 HEEQKSQEKAAGVHR
+122 HEEQKPQQQEQNPQEKNAEVRR
-137 KSESRRVKPK
+137 KSENRKGETK
-147 WPEPEEDLFGNLEEL
+147 QPEEDLFGNLEKL
-162 TETAKKERQEERQ
+162 TETAKKEQQEERQ
-175 SQLKAAIEQL
+175 RQLKAVIEQL

-268 RMELETGYWR
+268 RMELETGYRR

-345 GEYYE
+345 EEYYE

-414 ERDVPSCEVKVVSD
+414 ERDVPSCEVKVLSD
-428 PKGYAFEIQTQEEE
+428 PKGYAFEVQAQEEE

-455 CRSVDIYYDGKNGY
+455 SRNTDIYYDGKTGY

-477 NEEQESERYVHE
+477 NEEQESDRYVHE
-489 TLGYPVFF
+489 VLGYPVFF
-497 VSPGEKICVMP
+497 VVPGEKICVMP

>member
-1 MNIYQV
+1 MDIYQV
-7 LGISPTK
+7 LGISPTR
-14 DKKVIRKAYAGLIRK
+14 DKKIIRKAYAGLIRK

-44 AYMVAM
+44 AYTIAM
-50 QRADEDRPLH
+50 QRAD
-60 EELKPQR
+60 
-67 KEQKPEREEPKP
+67 
-79 QCEEPK
+79 
-85 PQQEEQKP
+85 QEEVPAVSISKP
-93 QREEP
+93 
-98 KPQCEEPKPQQEE
+98 KNEE
-111 QKPQREEQKPQ
+111 QRSQREEQKPQ
-122 HEEQKSQEKAAGVHR
+122 HEEQTPQQQEQNPQEKNAEVRR
-137 KSESRRVKPK
+137 KSENRKGETK
-147 WPEPEEDLFGNLEEL
+147 QPEEDLFGNLEKL

-185 NTLCEPKKLQ
+185 HALCKPKKLQ
-195 FLQWQE
+195 FLQWKE
-201 FFGKEEY
+201 FFRKEEY

-221 ANRLRGHVMGRRLYR
+221 ANCLKGHAMGRRLYH
-236 FLLDQ
+236 FLLEQ
-241 IQTIENYNRSVN
+241 IQIIENDNRVSGEV
-253 EIPKKQGAYDAYRMV
+253 PKRQGAYDAYRMV
-268 RMELETGYWR
+268 RMELETNYQR
-278 AVRIKI
+278 NHPAVQKI
-284 NRAGVHAWF
+284 LLFV
-293 SRVIKSIICDMKA
+293 
-306 LMPHFRLLLIEFGVV
+306 LLLAIAGTVLFSFKWKAGKADRQSEADQ
-321 ILIMILICI
+321 M
-330 DTSYEVKQTVDRDPV
+330 VDREYV
-345 GEYYE
+345 EEYYE

>member
-1 MNIYQV
+1 MDIYQV
-7 LGISPTK
+7 LGISPTR
-14 DKKVIRKAYAGLIRK
+14 DKKIIRKAYAGLIRK

-44 AYMVAM
+44 AYTIAM
-50 QRADEDRPLH
+50 QRAD
-60 EELKPQR
+60 
-67 KEQKPEREEPKP
+67 
-79 QCEEPK
+79 
-85 PQQEEQKP
+85 QEEVPAVSISKP
-93 QREEP
+93 
-98 KPQCEEPKPQQEE
+98 KNEE
-111 QKPQREEQKPQ
+111 QRPQREEQKPQ
-122 HEEQKSQEKAAGVHR
+122 HEEQTPQQQEQNPQEKNAEVRR
-137 KSESRRVKPK
+137 KSENRKGETK
-147 WPEPEEDLFGNLEEL
+147 QPEEDLFGNLEKL
-162 TETAKKERQEERQ
+162 TETAKKEQQEERQ
-175 SQLKAAIEQL
+175 RQLKTAIEQL

-268 RMELETGYWR
+268 RMELETGYRR

-345 GEYYE
+345 EEYYE
-350 NIFPDQMTENILKM
+350 NIFPDQMTGNILKM
-364 LDLMNTEQKTEL
+364 LDLMNTDQKTEL

-414 ERDVPSCEVKVVSD
+414 ERDVPSCEVKVLSD
-428 PKGYAFEIQTQEEE
+428 PNGYAFEVQAQEEE

-455 CRSVDIYYDGKNGY
+455 CRSADIYYDGKNGY

-477 NEEQESERYVHE
+477 NEEQESDRYVHE
-489 TLGYPVFF
+489 ALGYPVFF

>member
-60 EELKPQR
+60 EE
-67 KEQKPEREEPKP
+67 
-79 QCEEPK
+79 PK
-85 PQQEEQKP
+85 PQQEERKPQHEEQKP
-93 QREEP
+93 QR
-98 KPQCEEPKPQQEE
+98 EE

-162 TETAKKERQEERQ
+162 TETAKKEQQEERQ
-175 SQLKAAIEQL
+175 RQLKTAIEQL

-268 RMELETGYWR
+268 RMELETGYRR

-345 GEYYE
+345 EEYYE

-364 LDLMNTEQKTEL
+364 LDLMNTDQKTEL

-477 NEEQESERYVHE
+477 NEEQESDRYVHE
-489 TLGYPVFF
+489 ALGYPVFF

>member
-1 MNIYQV
+1 MDIYQV
-7 LGISPTK
+7 LGISPTR
-14 DKKVIRKAYAGLIRK
+14 DKKIIRKAYAGLIRK

-44 AYMVAM
+44 AYTIAM
-50 QRADEDRPLH
+50 QRAD
-60 EELKPQR
+60 
-67 KEQKPEREEPKP
+67 
-79 QCEEPK
+79 
-85 PQQEEQKP
+85 QEEVPAVSISKP
-93 QREEP
+93 
-98 KPQCEEPKPQQEE
+98 KNEE
-111 QKPQREEQKPQ
+111 QRPQREEQKPQ
-122 HEEQKSQEKAAGVHR
+122 HEEQTPQQQEQNPQEKNAEVRR
-137 KSESRRVKPK
+137 KSENRKGETK
-147 WPEPEEDLFGNLEEL
+147 QPEEDLFGNLEKL
-162 TETAKKERQEERQ
+162 TETAKKEQQEERQ
-175 SQLKAAIEQL
+175 RQLKTAIEQL

-268 RMELETGYWR
+268 RMELETGYRR
-278 AVRIKI
+278 AVRI

-345 GEYYE
+345 EEYYE

-508 VGDE
+508 VGDK